1 MGETSSTRGRI
12 SVRSVQNDGDDG
24 ATTTATT
31 TTTTSSTTAT
41 VSEKLRALLAAVP
54 DRGVYGLPSEQKEA
68 ILLAIAELEEL
79 DGGGLENAKN
89 SSSSS
94 PSSSSSSSS
103 SPSSSSSTS
112 VSARLPALAGRWRV
126 LFSTVTI
133 TGSKRVKL
141 GLKSAV
147 TLGDLTQT
155 IDPDARTA
163 TNEVAFELRFLGG
176 RGGRGSLRLE
186 ARFAVAGADHPRRVD
201 ISLSSAALTPPALDS
216 LLGQHMDL
224 LLSIFNPEGWLETTF
239 ADERLRVGRDDKG
252 RVFVLERVVS

>member
-89 SSSSS
+89 SSSS
-94 PSSSSSSSS
+94 
-103 SPSSSSSTS
+103 SSSSSTS

>member
-1 MGETSSTRGRI
+1 MSSKPLDENSSHQTATRGRI
-12 SVRSVQNDGDDG
+12 LVRSAKGDDDG
-24 ATTTATT
+24 AISSTTTATT
-31 TTTTSSTTAT
+31 TTTSSSTS
-41 VSEKLRALLAAVP
+41 SEKLLALLAAAP

-68 ILLAIAELEEL
+68 ILAAIAELEKLGEGEEEGE
-79 DGGGLENAKN
+79 DDEN
-89 SSSSS
+89 SSEKQ
-94 PSSSSSSSS
+94 PF
-103 SPSSSSSTS
+103 S
-112 VSARLPALAGRWRV
+112 VAERLPLLAGSWRV

-147 TLGDLTQT
+147 TLGDLIQT
-155 IDPDARTA
+155 IDPEGSTA

-176 RGGRGSLRLE
+176 GAGKGSLRLD
-186 ARFAVAGADHPRRVD
+186 ASFSATGADHPRRVD

-216 LLGQHMDL
+216 LLGQHMAL

-252 RVFVLERVVS
+252 RVFVLERVVV